1 MESLR
6 LIGKLDMMLFKWTNH
21 KLTNNVRILGA
32 HSFILFLLRKY
43 SFQFS
48 YSFIWIMKKNKLIFI
63 VITIDD
69 KHWRNGKLTETI
81 LKNRSHRIVQT
92 NDYYYLVSIHSK
104 LVSSDA
110 DCDNGDGDGVDNDD
124 VIYYSKANF
133 FWQNSTKFN
142 E

>member
-1 MESLR
+1 
-6 LIGKLDMMLFKWTNH
+6 
-21 KLTNNVRILGA
+21 
-32 HSFILFLLRKY
+32 
-43 SFQFS
+43 
-48 YSFIWIMKKNKLIFI
+48 MKKNKLIFI

-92 NDYYYLVSIHSK
+92 NAYYYLVSIHSK